1 MAKKKEEIK
10 FVVVRHHNGSKTLKD
25 LLKNLIIREITDTS
39 KKEACSKQ
47 RKNNG
52 AVEKS
57 GIARY
62 NKDNKQSFINAVLR
76 CWKGAEMNCK
86 QRAALYS
93 RLSRDDGIGESE
105 SNSISNQK
113 QMLSR
118 YAKEHAFSIVDHY
131 VDDGWTG
138 TSFVEVR

>member
-1 MAKKKEEIK
+1 MPKKKEEIK

-25 LLKNLIIREITDTS
+25 LLKNLIIRDISETS
-39 KKEACSKQ
+39 KKTACSKQ

-52 AVEKS
+52 TVEKS

-62 NKDNKQSFINAVLR
+62 NKYNKQSFINAVLR
-76 CWKGAEMNCK
+76 CWKGAEMDCK

-118 YAKEHAFSIVDHY
+118 YAKEHSFSIVDHY

-138 TSFVEVR
+138 TSFNKV